1 METGLI
7 FVGVPL
13 VLIVVL
19 AALPTGPIALGGLVL
34 GVAGTL
40 ATLVWIGDDGTG
52 FGPLL
57 SGILAMAVALAGL
70 VQLSR
75 HQRKGAG
82 PVALALIIACL
93 AVLAGLSVWKILQV

>member
-1 METGLI
+1 METALV

-40 ATLVWIGDDGTG
+40 ASLFWIGDDGAG
-52 FGPLL
+52 FGSLL
-57 SGILAMAVALAGL
+57 SGILAVAVALAGL
-70 VQLSR
+70 IQLSR

-82 PVALALIIACL
+82 PLALAVIIACL
-93 AVLAGLSVWKILQV
+93 AVLAGISIWKIMQV